1 MFLLRLFKSKLFGKL
16 LIFLISITGIFLV
29 LLFFSSPAKSK
40 ANLGTWWWDKN
51 LNTDEYITFAS
62 QNKVTE
68 IYYCNY
74 DLDDNFINLAE
85 KAIKKNIKTY
95 LLAGEKEWLLD
106 RTGLDNLVEKYIEF
120 QNGHNNILAGIHLD
134 IEPHQFDDFAD
145 NRANYLLKLVELI
158 KTNKTKYPNICF
170 DYDIPFWLDDQI
182 TFDGK
187 TKETYKFVSDYANR
201 TFVMS
206 YRDTAEKMID
216 VSKEEIAYAKQNKK
230 TLFLCAETYS
240 EEGDNVSFL
249 EEGKEYMMNELNKV
263 RKEIPNN
270 FGIAIHNIKS
280 WKNLKNK

>member
-1 MFLLRLFKSKLFGKL
+1 MFLFKLLRSRLFGKL
-16 LIFLISITGIFLV
+16 IFFLVSITGIFLV
-29 LLFFSSPAKSK
+29 LVFFSSPAKSK
-40 ANLGTWWWDKN
+40 ASLGTWWWDKN
-51 LNTDEYITFAS
+51 LNMDDYITFAS
-62 QNKVTE
+62 KNNVTE

-74 DLDDNFINLAE
+74 NLDSNFVNLAQ
-85 KAIKKNIKTY
+85 KAKKKNIKTY

-106 RTGLDNLVEKYIEF
+106 RAGLDTLIEKYVQF
-120 QNGHNNILAGIHLD
+120 QNDNNNILAGVHLD
-134 IEPHQFDDFAD
+134 IEPHQFDDFEA
-145 NRANYLLKLVELI
+145 NRTTYLLKLVELI
-158 KTNKTKYPNICF
+158 KTNKTTHPDICF

-187 TKETYKFVSDYANR
+187 TKETYKFVLDYANR

-240 EEGDNVSFL
+240 TEGDNVSFM
-249 EEGKEYMMNELNKV
+249 EEGKEYMMTEINKV
-263 RKEIPNN
+263 RKEIPSD
-270 FGIAIHNIKS
+270 FGIAIHNIKT